1 MTTPNLTL
9 TMLGTTSSGKTTF
22 LLGMYDILSAGLH
35 GYFTFTEDPDQAVDL
50 RDAWDLL
57 TDEGE
62 LPPPNATDN
71 SKHYRFVFSHGFTPL
86 VTIDWMDYRGGALDD
101 RRDSGSDV
109 LELRARLERS
119 DSIYL
124 VLDGGSLASWL
135 DDPVKRTVVQKKLKV
150 QAMSSQVLQA
160 VTNRK
165 QNGLPLPSSAVLI
178 TKVDLLRGADR
189 SVGQALA
196 TVVHG
201 LPELLP
207 VVWVHVFTAL
217 ICPVKAG
224 EELRRELNRHRKNL
238 DHRPGWSAPAD
249 DLLADA
255 LPFRGTR
262 RVAAQLATATA
273 SHSEAE
279 RQIATLS
286 QGYKVRFRGHR
297 VAQWQG
303 VADLYWQAIADEQH
317 RYRSDQDLVAQLSQE
332 LAGQPVIRNGKLG
345 EL

>member
-22 LLGMYDILSAGLH
+22 LLGMYDILAAGLH

-57 TDEGE
+57 IDEGE
-62 LPPPNATDN
+62 LPRPNVTDD

-109 LELRARLERS
+109 LELRGRLERS

-124 VLDGGSLASWL
+124 VLDGGSLAIWL
-135 DDPVKRTVVQKKLKV
+135 DNPEKRTVVQKKLKV
-150 QAMSSQVLQA
+150 QAMSSQVLHA
-160 VTNRK
+160 LTNRK
-165 QNGLPLPSSAVLI
+165 RNGLPLPSLAVLI
-178 TKVDLLRGADR
+178 TKADLLRGPDR

-196 TVVHG
+196 AVVDG

-207 VVWVHVFTAL
+207 VVWADGVTAL
-217 ICPVKAG
+217 ICPVKVGDFGANSTG
-224 EELRRELNRHRKNL
+224 IVNVSTIDPVGL
-238 DHRPGWSAPAD
+238 HRPMIFSLMHYLSEGLD
-249 DLLADA
+249 KRKDVL
-255 LPFRGTR
+255 
-262 RVAAQLATATA
+262 VTATA

-279 RQIATLS
+279 QQIAALS
-286 QGYKVRFRGHR
+286 RGYKAYFRGHR
-297 VAQWQG
+297 VAQWQQI
-303 VADLYWQAIADEQH
+303 ADSYGQAIADERRQ
-317 RYRSDQDLVAQLSQE
+317 YRSDQDLVAQLSQE
-332 LAGQPVIRNGKLG
+332 LLGQPVIRNGKL

>member
-1 MTTPNLTL
+1 MTAPDLVLT
-9 TMLGTTSSGKTTF
+9 TLGAANSGRSIF

-165 QNGLPLPSSAVLI
+165 QNGLPLPSLAVLI

-207 VVWVHVFTAL
+207 VVWADGVTAL
-217 ICPVKAG
+217 ICPVKVGDFGANSTG
-224 EELRRELNRHRKNL
+224 IVNVSTIDPVGL
-238 DHRPGWSAPAD
+238 HRPMIFS
-249 DLLADA
+249 LMHYFA
-255 LPFRGTR
+255 LGLGG
-262 RVAAQLATATA
+262 AGAGDG
-273 SHSEAE
+273 S
-279 RQIATLS
+279 
-286 QGYKVRFRGHR
+286 G
-297 VAQWQG
+297 
-303 VADLYWQAIADEQH
+303 D
-317 RYRSDQDLVAQLSQE
+317 
-332 LAGQPVIRNGKLG
+332 GQPYRGRGGSGRAQAGLRG
-345 EL
+345 LPRRPQDRTAA

>member
-165 QNGLPLPSSAVLI
+165 QNGLPLPSLAVLI

-207 VVWVHVFTAL
+207 VVWADGVTAL
-217 ICPVKAG
+217 ICPVKVGDFGANSTG
-224 EELRRELNRHRKNL
+224 IVNVSTIDPVGL
-238 DHRPGWSAPAD
+238 HRPMIFSLMHYLSEGLGA
-249 DLLADA
+249 
-255 LPFRGTR
+255 R
-262 RVAAQLATATA
+262 AAQLATATA